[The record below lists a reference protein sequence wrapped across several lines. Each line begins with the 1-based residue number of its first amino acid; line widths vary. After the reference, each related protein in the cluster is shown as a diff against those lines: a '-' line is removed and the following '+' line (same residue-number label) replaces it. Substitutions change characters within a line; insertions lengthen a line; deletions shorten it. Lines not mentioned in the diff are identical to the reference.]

1 MVPCELRLAAAAAA
15 AEFCTPEL
23 KMNPTPSVS
32 RCRSSGNTCEYWHAS
47 PRRQPPARKKRQG
60 SAPSFVPLAE
70 GGCFTAPLAAGE
82 LWFDPVADGPGESVD
97 ALFGAAVSGPPYGP
111 EATEALVD
119 HIRALL
125 LHLSTKKRCGRADG
139 GLGVWGRLDGALSR
153 AKNGNRA
160 RGDRERERG
169 LTIRRGRCFKQEP
182 RRVTRTVF
190 SASNSHKQE
199 WGITVSD
206 APTYMHPAS
215 TRGQRHGKMN
225 TKRRIPRPL

>member
-82 LWFDPVADGPGESVD
+82 LWFDPVADGPGESAD
-97 ALFGAAVSGPPYGP
+97 ALFGAAASGPPYGP

-139 GLGVWGRLDGALSR
+139 GLGVWGREGLDGALS
-153 AKNGNRA
+153 
-160 RGDRERERG
+160 DRERQPGKGGSGKGEG
-169 LTIRRGRCFKQEP
+169 VDDPP
-182 RRVTRTVF
+182 RSLLQTRAAPGNSHSF
-190 SASNSHKQE
+190 ASSASHKQE
-199 WGITVSD
+199 WGITASD
-206 APTYMHPAS
+206 TPTYMHPAS
-215 TRGQRHGKMN
+215 TNGIRQGTAR
-225 TKRRIPRPL
+225 